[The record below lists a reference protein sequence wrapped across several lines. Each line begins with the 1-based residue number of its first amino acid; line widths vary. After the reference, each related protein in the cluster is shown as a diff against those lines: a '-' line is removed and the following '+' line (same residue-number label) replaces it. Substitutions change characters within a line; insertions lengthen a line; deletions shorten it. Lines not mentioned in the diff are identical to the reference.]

1 MKIIFQKFLNLFG
14 YRISSIKKNNIKD
27 FDDTLRKIFKQ
38 SNLNIIDIGANT
50 GQSIDRFKKLFN
62 KSKIYSIEP
71 SKHAFNKLKK
81 NYNNKKD
88 IFLYNC
94 AIGDKNQKKF
104 FFDYENNVLSSF
116 NKLNKQNRLKNRFNK
131 QIVSVLTLDNFCNKN
146 KLKNI
151 HILKIDTQGNETNVL
166 KGSNKSIRMGIFNI
180 IELEIIMGD
189 YYEKYSNFYEI
200 EKYLVNNNYRLVA
213 LDKKLN
219 FFNDKR
225 LYCNALYIRKDLYKK
240 L

>member
-14 YRISSIKKNNIKD
+14 YRVSSIKKKNIKD

-50 GQSIDRFKKLFN
+50 GQSIDRFKKLSN
-62 KSKIYSIEP
+62 NSKIYSIEP
-71 SKHAFNKLKK
+71 SKYAFNKLKK
-81 NYNNKKD
+81 NYNNIKD
-88 IFLYNC
+88 VFLYNF
-94 AIGDKNQKKF
+94 AIGDKNKKKI

-116 NKLNKQNRLKNRFNK
+116 NKLNKQNRLKNKFKK
-131 QIVSVLTLDNFCNKN
+131 QIVSVLTLDNFCKKN

-151 HILKIDTQGNETNVL
+151 HILKIDTQGNDAKVL
-166 KGSNKSIRMGIFNI
+166 KGSSKSIRMGIFNI

-189 YYEKYSNFYEI
+189 YYEEYSNFYEI

-213 LDKKLN
+213 LDKRLN

>member
-14 YRISSIKKNNIKD
+14 YRVSSIKKNNIKD
-27 FDDTLRKIFKQ
+27 FDDTLKKIFKQ
-38 SNLNIIDIGANT
+38 SNLSIIDIGANT

-71 SKHAFNKLKK
+71 SKYAFNKLKK
-81 NYNNKKD
+81 NYNNIKD
-88 IFLYNC
+88 VFLYNF
-94 AIGDKNQKKF
+94 AIGDKNQKKI
-104 FFDYENNVLSSF
+104 FFDYENNVLSGF
-116 NKLNKQNRLKNRFNK
+116 NKLNKQNRLKNKLNK
-131 QIVSVLTLDNFCNKN
+131 QIVSVSTLDNFCKKN

-151 HILKIDTQGNETNVL
+151 HILKIDTQGNEAKVL
-166 KGSNKSIRMGIFNI
+166 KGSSKSIRMGIFNI

-189 YYEKYSNFYEI
+189 YYEEYSNFYEI
-200 EKYLVNNNYRLVA
+200 EKYLVNNNYRLIA
-213 LDKKLN
+213 LDKRLN

>member
-14 YRISSIKKNNIKD
+14 YRVSSIKKNNIKD
-27 FDDTLRKIFKQ
+27 FDDTLKKIFKQ

-71 SKHAFNKLKK
+71 SKYAFNKLKK
-81 NYNNKKD
+81 NYNNIKD
-88 IFLYNC
+88 VFLYNF
-94 AIGDKNQKKF
+94 AIGDKNQKKI
-104 FFDYENNVLSSF
+104 FFDYENNVLSGF
-116 NKLNKQNRLKNRFNK
+116 NKLNKQNRLKNKLNK
-131 QIVSVLTLDNFCNKN
+131 QIVSVSTLDNFCKKN

-151 HILKIDTQGNETNVL
+151 HILKIDTQGNEAKVL
-166 KGSNKSIRMGIFNI
+166 KGSSKSIRMGIFNI

-189 YYEKYSNFYEI
+189 YYEEYSNFYEI
-200 EKYLVNNNYRLVA
+200 EKYLVNNNYRLIA
-213 LDKKLN
+213 LDKRLN

>member
-1 MKIIFQKFLNLFG
+1 MKIIFQNFLNLFG
-14 YRISSIKKNNIKD
+14 YRVSSIKKNNIKD

-81 NYNNKKD
+81 NYNNIKD
-88 IFLYNC
+88 VFLYNC

-104 FFDYENNVLSSF
+104 FFDYDNNVLSGF
-116 NKLNKQNRLKNRFNK
+116 NKLNKQNRLKNKFNK
-131 QIVSVLTLDNFCNKN
+131 QIVSVSTLDNFCKKN

-151 HILKIDTQGNETNVL
+151 HILKIDTQGNEAKIL
-166 KGSNKSIRMGIFNI
+166 KGSSRSIRMGIFNI

-189 YYEKYSNFYEI
+189 YYEEYSNFYEI
-200 EKYLVNNNYRLVA
+200 EKYLVNNNYRLIA
-213 LDKKLN
+213 LDKRLN

>member
-14 YRISSIKKNNIKD
+14 YRVSSIKKNNIKD
-27 FDDTLRKIFKQ
+27 FDDTLKKIFKQ
-38 SNLNIIDIGANT
+38 SNLSIIDIGANT

-71 SKHAFNKLKK
+71 SKYAFNKLKK
-81 NYNNKKD
+81 NYNNIKD
-88 IFLYNC
+88 VFLYNF
-94 AIGDKNQKKF
+94 AIGDKNKKKI

-116 NKLNKQNRLKNRFNK
+116 NKLNKQNRLKNKFKK
-131 QIVSVLTLDNFCNKN
+131 QIVSVLTLDNFCKKN

-151 HILKIDTQGNETNVL
+151 HILKIDTQGNDAKVL
-166 KGSNKSIRMGIFNI
+166 KGSSKSIRMGIFNI

-189 YYEKYSNFYEI
+189 YYEEYSNFYEI
-200 EKYLVNNNYRLVA
+200 EKYLVNNNYRLIA
-213 LDKKLN
+213 LDKRLN

-225 LYCNALYIRKDLYKK
+225 LYCNAIYIRKDLYKK

>member
-14 YRISSIKKNNIKD
+14 YRVSSIKKNNIKD

-62 KSKIYSIEP
+62 NSKIYSIEP
-71 SKHAFNKLKK
+71 SKYAFNKLKK
-81 NYNNKKD
+81 NYNNIKD
-88 IFLYNC
+88 VFLYNF
-94 AIGDKNQKKF
+94 AIGDKNKKKI
-104 FFDYENNVLSSF
+104 FFDYENNVLSGF
-116 NKLNKQNRLKNRFNK
+116 NKLNKQNRLKNKFKK
-131 QIVSVLTLDNFCNKN
+131 QIVSVLTLDNFCKKN

-151 HILKIDTQGNETNVL
+151 HILKIDTQGNDAKVL
-166 KGSNKSIRMGIFNI
+166 KGSSKSIRMGIFNI

-189 YYEKYSNFYEI
+189 YYEEYSNFYEI

-213 LDKKLN
+213 LDKRLN